1 MRIRVASGTLR
12 AWQCCFEV
20 VGAKL
25 HVAGTGLA
33 LALGEVRLAGKL
45 ALSL

>member
-1 MRIRVASGTLR
+1 LRIRVASGTLR
-12 AWQCCFEV
+12 AWQRCFEV

-33 LALGEVRLAGKL
+33 LALGEVRLVGEL
-45 ALSL
+45 TLSL